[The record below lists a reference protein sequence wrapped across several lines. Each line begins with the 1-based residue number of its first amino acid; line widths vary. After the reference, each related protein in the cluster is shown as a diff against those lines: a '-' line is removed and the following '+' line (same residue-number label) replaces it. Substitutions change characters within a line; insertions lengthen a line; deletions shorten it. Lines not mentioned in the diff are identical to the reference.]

1 MRSIPSVLQT
11 KLDAGVTTLAHCWK
25 IIRRDGA
32 VLGFTDHDNDLS
44 FGSVTYRAGT
54 GFSGSEA
61 TSRFDL
67 SAGGSEIAG
76 AFDDDALN
84 EHDLAGGRYDAAAI
98 ETWLVDWSD
107 VSLRLL
113 TARGT
118 LGEVKREGHAFT
130 AELRGLA
137 DVLAQDSGRLYTGKC
152 GADLGD
158 LRCKFNLGTVGF
170 HGAGVV
176 TALAGTSIVFVSGL
190 DAFAEGL
197 FASGRLSWTS
207 GGNAGLAM
215 EIKDHRLI
223 DHGVRLSLWQ
233 AMPEPIAEG
242 DGFTVTAGC
251 DKQFT
256 TCRDVFGNSANFRG
270 FPHIPGNDFVISYP
284 ISGTPGNDGGSMQ
297 VEGV

>member
-1 MRSIPSVLQT
+1 MRSVPSALQA

-25 IIRRDGA
+25 IVRRDGA
-32 VLGFTDHDNDLS
+32 VLGFTDHDNDLV
-44 FGSVTYRAGT
+44 FGGVTYRAGT
-54 GFSGSEA
+54 GFTGSEA

-76 AFDDDALN
+76 AFEDAALN
-84 EHDLAGGRYDAAAI
+84 ERDLAGGRYDAAAI
-98 ETWLVDWSD
+98 ETWLVDWND
-107 VSLRLL
+107 NSLRLL

-118 LGEVKREGHAFT
+118 LGEVKREGCAFT

-158 LRCKFNLGTVGF
+158 QRCKFNLGTAGF
-170 HGAGVV
+170 HGAGSVI
-176 TALAGTSIVFVSGL
+176 ALAGTSIAFVSGL

-197 FASGRLSWTS
+197 FAGGRVSWTS
-207 GGNAGLAM
+207 GGNTGLAM
-215 EIKDHRLI
+215 EIKDHRLT

-251 DKQFT
+251 DKQFA
-256 TCRDVFGNSANFRG
+256 TCRDVFGNATNFRG

-297 VEGV
+297 VEGG

>member
-1 MRSIPSVLQT
+1 MRSVPAALQA

-32 VLGFTDHDNDLS
+32 VLGFTDHDNDLV
-44 FGSVTYRAGT
+44 FGGVTYRAGT
-54 GFSGSEA
+54 GFTGAEA
-61 TSRFDL
+61 SNRFDL
-67 SAGGSEIAG
+67 SVGGSEIAG
-76 AFDDDALN
+76 AFDDTALT
-84 EHDLAGGRYDAAAI
+84 EHDLAGGRYDAAGI

-118 LGEVKREGHAFT
+118 FGEVKREGKAFS

-137 DVLAQDSGRLYTGKC
+137 DSLAQDSGRLYTGKC

-158 LRCKFNLGTVGF
+158 PRCSFNLGTGGFVGS
-170 HGAGVV
+170 GAV

-190 DAFAEGL
+190 DGFPEGR
-197 FASGRLSWTS
+197 FTAGRVTWTS
-207 GGNAGLAM
+207 GGNTGLAM
-215 EIKDHRLI
+215 EIKDHRLTAN
-223 DHGVRLSLWQ
+223 GVRLSLWQ

-242 DGFTVTAGC
+242 DAFSITAGC
-251 DKQFT
+251 DKQFA
-256 TCRDVFGNSANFRG
+256 TCRDVFNNSVNFRG

-284 ISGTPGNDGGSMQ
+284 TSGTAGNDGQSMQ
-297 VEGV
+297 IEIN

>member
-1 MRSIPSVLQT
+1 MRVVPAALQA
-11 KLDAGVTTLAHCWK
+11 KLDTGVTTLAHCWK

-32 VLGFTDHDNDLS
+32 VLGFTDHDNDLA
-44 FGSVTYRAGT
+44 FGGVTFRAGT
-54 GFSGSEA
+54 GFTGSEA
-61 TSRFDL
+61 TNRFDL
-67 SAGGSEIAG
+67 SSGGSEIAG
-76 AFDDDALN
+76 AFDDAALN
-84 EHDLAGGRYDAAAI
+84 EHDLAGGRYDAAAV

-118 LGEVKREGHAFT
+118 LGEVKREGHAFS

-137 DVLAQDSGRLYTGKC
+137 DALAQDSGRYYTGKC
-152 GADLGD
+152 NADLGD
-158 LRCKFNLGTVGF
+158 QRCKFNLGTAGF
-170 HGAGVV
+170 NGAGTV

-190 DAFAEGL
+190 DGFAEGL
-197 FASGRLSWTS
+197 FTGGRVTWTS
-207 GGNAGLAM
+207 GGNASLAM
-215 EIKDHRLI
+215 EIKDHRLT

-233 AMPEPIAEG
+233 AMAEPIAEG
-242 DGFTVTAGC
+242 DGFTITAGC
-251 DKQFT
+251 DKQFA

-297 VEGV
+297 AEGG